1 MTAEARVEAPV
12 PEGLRL
18 DVFISETM
26 GLFSRSQVKSR
37 VTEVRVNGKSVRLSR
52 KLKAGDVV
60 AVDYTH
66 APPISAEPEDIP
78 LDVIFEND
86 DVIVVNKPQGMVVHP
101 GSGNHT
107 GTLVNALLFHCGGLS
122 KAFGAE
128 EIRPGIVHRL
138 DKETSGVII
147 AAKNPHA
154 HELLSAQFKA
164 RKTRKLY
171 AAILQGGLKEP
182 RGRLE
187 TLILRDSAHRKR
199 FACSAVRGRQSV
211 TLWKVVRTYSAASA
225 SMHASVRASAPTSA
239 SGTRP
244 ARLYTLVIL
253 SPKTGRTHQLRVH
266 MRHLSAPILGDD
278 LYGRPDPLFPDA
290 RLMLHAMSLT
300 ILLPGE
306 EKPRTFRA
314 PLPGRFREILG
325 SQSLSPR

>member
-1 MTAEARVEAPV
+1 MSLPARKMNAEAIVDAPV
-12 PEGLRL
+12 PQGLRL
-18 DVFISETM
+18 DLFISETM

-37 VTEVRVNGKSVRLSR
+37 VTDARVNGKSARLSR
-52 KLKAGDVV
+52 KLKPGDVV
-60 AVDYTH
+60 SVDYTD
-66 APPISAEPEDIP
+66 APPVSAAPEDIP
-78 LDVIFEND
+78 LDVIFESE

-122 KAFGAE
+122 EAFGAGE
-128 EIRPGIVHRL
+128 VRPGIVHRL

-147 AAKNPHA
+147 AAKNPRA

-171 AAILQGGLKEP
+171 TAILQGDLRET

-187 TLILRDSAHRKR
+187 TLIVRDSSHRKR
-199 FACSAVRGRQSV
+199 FVCSTVRGRNSV
-211 TLWKVVRTYSAASA
+211 TLWKVVKRFQAETPGPP
-225 SMHASVRASAPTSA
+225 R
-239 SGTRP
+239 R
-244 ARLYTLVIL
+244 YTLVIL

-266 MRHLSAPILGDD
+266 MRHLSAPILGDE
-278 LYGRPDPLFPDA
+278 LYGRPDPVFPQV
-290 RLMLHAMSLT
+290 RLMLHARSLT

-306 EKPRTFRA
+306 KTPRTFRA
-314 PLPGRFREILG
+314 PLPQRFRDVLG